1 MQPRAVG
8 PGALLMGPPGRS
20 PRRAIVK
27 SSEVLRLLSA
37 FCLLKK
43 KKKKRLQI
51 KQCHEIPL
59 VIEAPK

>member
-20 PRRAIVK
+20 PRRAVVK
-27 SSEVLRLLSA
+27 SLEVLRLLTA
-37 FCLLKK
+37 FCLLK

>member
-20 PRRAIVK
+20 PQRAIVK

-43 KKKKRLQI
+43 KKKATNKAVSRDPT
-51 KQCHEIPL
+51 CN
-59 VIEAPK
+59 